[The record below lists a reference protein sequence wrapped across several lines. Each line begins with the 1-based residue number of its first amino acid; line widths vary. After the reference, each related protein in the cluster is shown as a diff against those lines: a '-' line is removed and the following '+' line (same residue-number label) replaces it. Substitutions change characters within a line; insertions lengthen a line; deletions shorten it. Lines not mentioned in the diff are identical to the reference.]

1 MVRSFDL
8 FWSVL
13 GLLLLS
19 PVFLV
24 VGLFIK
30 AEDGGPVFFLQLR
43 VGFKGR
49 AFWILKF
56 RTMRLDAEQAG
67 LSITVGQDPRITR
80 VGRWL
85 RKAKIDELPQL
96 VNVVLG
102 QMGLVGPR
110 PEVPRFVALYTEE
123 QAKVLLLR
131 PGITDAASIM
141 YRCENEVLRR
151 SADPEAFYIENIM
164 PNKLRVN
171 LAYAAQATLWTHFK
185 VILATLGLLKPPVK
199 VRSGEDLRAFDRVAV
214 DTSSWQLTDPRLTS
228 AVHSINLSLGGI
240 LLEAFPI
247 GVGEACTLA
256 STHGQQEGISA
267 QGVVIRSDGGGTAI
281 RFLRPLADATYSDWE
296 RAV

>member
-1 MVRSFDL
+1 MVRLFDL
-8 FWSVL
+8 FWSLL
-13 GLLLLS
+13 GLLVLA
-19 PVFLV
+19 PVFLL
-24 VGLFIK
+24 VGILIK
-30 AEDGGPVFFLQLR
+30 AEDGGPVFFLQRR

-49 AFWILKF
+49 PFRILKF
-56 RTMRLDAEQAG
+56 RTMRLDAEQTG
-67 LSITVGQDPRITR
+67 LPITVGQDPRITR

-85 RKAKIDELPQL
+85 RKTKVDELPQL

-123 QAKVLLLR
+123 QAQVLLLR

-185 VILATLGLLKPPVK
+185 VILATLGLLRPPVK

-214 DTSSWQLTDPRLTS
+214 HTSSWHLTDPRFTS
-228 AVHSINLSLGGI
+228 AVHSINLSPGGV
-240 LLEAFPI
+240 LLEALPI

-256 STHGQQEGISA
+256 SAQGQQGEVSA
-267 QGVVIRSDGGGTAI
+267 QGIVIRSNGEGTAI
-281 RFLRPLADATYSDWE
+281 RFLRPLEDKAYSFLE